1 MAKTKKASEKKS
13 ERKPTLQIP
22 CSPEFK
28 ADVDDLA
35 RAMFFENTSDF
46 LRPIIA
52 AYVEQERGRL
62 NQYRAAK
69 AKNKIPNVILS
80 YADADADEL
89 TAKQPSRAK
98 KKADKQGEGDVQA
111 GSGSAMNAA
120 NVEQDKGGDG
130 V

>member
-52 AYVEQERGRL
+52 AYVEQERERL

-69 AKNKIPNVILS
+69 AKNKLPQVVLTYS
-80 YADADADEL
+80 DADEK
-89 TAKQPSRAK
+89 TPKPIRSK
-98 KKADKQGEGDVQA
+98 KKADVQA
-111 GSGSAMNAA
+111 GTTPPMGDA
-120 NVEQDKGGDG
+120 NIEQKQGGDG

>member
-69 AKNKIPNVILS
+69 AKNKLPTVTLRYS
-80 YADADADEL
+80 DDEP
-89 TAKQPSRAK
+89 TAKQPTRAK
-98 KKADKQGEGDVQA
+98 KKADVQA
-111 GSGSAMNAA
+111 GTTPPMDAA
-120 NVEQDKGGDG
+120 NIEQSEGGGG

>member
-1 MAKTKKASEKKS
+1 MEKTKKASEKKS
-13 ERKPTLQIP
+13 ERKPTLQIS

-80 YADADADEL
+80 YVDADEK
-89 TAKQPSRAK
+89 TPKPTRSK
-98 KKADKQGEGDVQA
+98 KKADVQA
-111 GSGSAMNAA
+111 GSGSAMDAA
-120 NVEQDKGGDG
+120 NIEQEQGGG
-130 V
+130 QK

>member
-1 MAKTKKASEKKS
+1 MAKTKKAAEKKS

-62 NQYRAAK
+62 NQYRALK

-80 YADADADEL
+80 YADADEK
-89 TAKQPSRAK
+89 TPKPTRSK
-98 KKADKQGEGDVQA
+98 KKADVQA
-111 GSGSAMNAA
+111 GTTPPTDAA
-120 NVEQDKGGDG
+120 NVEQSEGGGG

>member
-52 AYVEQERGRL
+52 AYVEQERERL

-80 YADADADEL
+80 YADEL
-89 TAKQPSRAK
+89 SPKQPTRAK

-120 NVEQDKGGDG
+120 NIEQSEGGGG

>member
-1 MAKTKKASEKKS
+1 MAKTKSASEKKS
-13 ERKPTLQIP
+13 KHKPTLQIT

-35 RAMFFENTSDF
+35 RAMYFKHTSDF
-46 LRPIIA
+46 LFPIIQ
-52 AYVEQERGRL
+52 AYVDAERGRL

-69 AKNKIPNVILS
+69 AKNKLPTVTLRYS
-80 YADADADEL
+80 DDEP
-89 TAKQPSRAK
+89 TAKQPTRAK

-120 NVEQDKGGDG
+120 NVEQDKGGG
-130 V
+130 QK